1 MASIIAGRFTDYPA
15 AQRAEGVLLSRG
27 LKHED
32 VCLYYVNPPG
42 RHARTPI
49 GGDHMSDAA
58 SHRTPR
64 GSIAG
69 VAVGA
74 AIGAAVGVG
83 IASGETLS
91 TIPGALLVIVAALI
105 GGLSGALGGALL
117 RTREPTQPT
126 QPRHPSSEK
135 PSGAEQDPAVREPG
149 VLLAAHV
156 EDGAARQQVADLL
169 RTVGARDVEQAQ
181 GDWRN
186 GEWADFD
193 AVRAPGQ
200 STGSHA

>member
-74 AIGAAVGVG
+74 VIGAGVGIG

-117 RTREPTQPT
+117 RTREPAPP
-126 QPRHPSSEK
+126 PRAPSEN
-135 PSGAEQDPAVREPG
+135 PSGAGQDPAVREPG

-181 GDWRN
+181 GNWRN

-200 STGSHA
+200 STGPHA